1 VNVLIDTDVLIDLAL
16 GRKPHDEP
24 AAHLVALSNAG
35 IAPCNLRA
43 EDAVA
48 ELAYA
53 RHG

>member
-1 VNVLIDTDVLIDLAL
+1 VKGNGPP
-16 GRKPHDEP
+16 GRGRVEF
-24 AAHLVALSNAG
+24 LVALPNAG